1 MSIQPLSS
9 SPSPA
14 DGAAARRRMAD
25 RDADAARESF
35 ALPADEP
42 APDTR
47 TASREARRETAPAAD
62 QAAREAPETLR
73 ASDGQNA
80 RTQAEAENRAKT
92 AASDETAAAEP
103 GAKTAP
109 AKPSLAEPGKS
120 VAATPEV
127 QPSVGPTGA
136 KLDIAALIS
145 IAAAAEGENQ
155 GTPTLPVAPP
165 PVDPSRVAGE
175 LLPTPTVKTKAAGA
189 TEGGEEAKASES
201 ATATAADAAVPTPV
215 PVLSLLVPASVTSEI
230 PAATATGTAA
240 VGEEQ
245 KQAKQADAASLAAE
259 SAALTAAGAAA
270 SGIAAQ
276 AGAETAEPG
285 TAAAGGE
292 RMPARPG
299 TPAQPHLSLLAAETG
314 AAPKA
319 EALPQ
324 APGEG
329 LDQPAKAE
337 GGPAL
342 QPVAATET
350 RPAERFE
357 HLLNAIDASVQPQQ
371 GATRP
376 DPLRLMTVPDPIVAP
391 PGQPQGQTA
400 AEGPPTPLHVL
411 PIEIGLKAL
420 AGARQFDIRLD
431 PGELGRVDVT
441 LSISDTG
448 EVSAKMVVDRVE
460 TLHLLQRD
468 ARTLERAFEQ
478 AGLKPSDAGVD
489 ISLRDPSDQ
498 SGFRQQRQQDEA
510 PQRSRGLMNTADS
523 AEDTPLVT
531 SSAPQRRFVRLG
543 GVDMSV

>member
-25 RDADAARESF
+25 RDADASRESF
-35 ALPADEP
+35 ALPADDP

-47 TASREARRETAPAAD
+47 TASREARRETVAAAD
-62 QAAREAPETLR
+62 SAARDAQETQR
-73 ASDGQNA
+73 ATDGQNA
-80 RTQAEAENRAKT
+80 RTQAQAENRAKT
-92 AASDETAAAEP
+92 AAADETAAAEP
-103 GAKTAP
+103 DAKTPP
-109 AKPSLAEPGKS
+109 AKPSLAESGKS
-120 VAATPEV
+120 VAVTPEV
-127 QPSVGPTGA
+127 QPSVRPTGP
-136 KLDIAALIS
+136 KLDIAALVS
-145 IAAAAEGENQ
+145 IAAAAEGASQ
-155 GTPTLPVAPP
+155 AKPTP
-165 PVDPSRVAGE
+165 PVDPSLVAGE
-175 LLPTPTVKTKAAGA
+175 LLPMPTVKTKAAGA
-189 TEGGEEAKASES
+189 TEGGEEAKAGES

-215 PVLSLLVPASVTSEI
+215 PVLPLMVPAPVTPEI
-230 PAATATGTAA
+230 PAATAAGTAA
-240 VGEEQ
+240 VGDEQ
-245 KQAKQADAASLAAE
+245 KQTKQADAAALAAE
-259 SAALTAAGAAA
+259 SAALTAAGTAA
-270 SGIAAQ
+270 SGITAQ
-276 AGAETAEPG
+276 AGAETAESG
-285 TAAAGGE
+285 TAADGGE
-292 RMPARPG
+292 RAPARPG
-299 TPAQPHLSLLAAETG
+299 TPTQPHLSLLAAETG
-314 AAPKA
+314 AASKA

-329 LDQPAKAE
+329 LDKLAKVEA
-337 GGPAL
+337 GAAL
-342 QPVAATET
+342 QPVAGTET
-350 RPAERFE
+350 KPAERFE
-357 HLLNAIDASVQPQQ
+357 TLLNAIDASVQPQQ
-371 GATRP
+371 GAARP
-376 DPLRLMTVPDPIVAP
+376 DPLRLMTTPDPIVAP
-391 PGQPQGQTA
+391 PGQAHGQTA

-510 PQRSRGLMNTADS
+510 PQRSRGLLNTADS

>member
-1 MSIQPLSS
+1 
-9 SPSPA
+9 
-14 DGAAARRRMAD
+14 MAD

-42 APDTR
+42 VPDTR
-47 TASREARRETAPAAD
+47 TASREARRESVAAAD
-62 QAAREAPETLR
+62 SAAREAPEAQR
-73 ASDGQNA
+73 ATDDRNA
-80 RTQAEAENRAKT
+80 RTQAAAENRAKT
-92 AASDETAAAEP
+92 AASDEIVAAEP

-127 QPSVGPTGA
+127 QPSGGPTVP

-145 IAAAAEGENQ
+145 IAAAAEGESQ
-155 GTPTLPVAPP
+155 AKPTPPVAPT
-165 PVDPSRVAGE
+165 PVDPSLVAGE
-175 LLPTPTVKTKAAGA
+175 VLPMPTVKTKAAVA
-189 TEGGEEAKASES
+189 AEGGEEAKAGES
-201 ATATAADAAVPTPV
+201 ATANAADAAVPMPV
-215 PVLSLLVPASVTSEI
+215 PVLPLLVPASVTPEI
-230 PAATATGTAA
+230 SAATATGPAA
-240 VGEEQ
+240 VGEDQ
-245 KQAKQADAASLAAE
+245 KQTKQADAASLAAE
-259 SAALTAAGAAA
+259 SAALTAAGTAA

-276 AGAETAEPG
+276 AGAETAEPS
-285 TAAAGGE
+285 TAEAGGE

-299 TPAQPHLSLLAAETG
+299 TPAQSHLSLLAAEAG

-329 LDQPAKAE
+329 LDKLAKAE

-342 QPVAATET
+342 QPVAGTET
-350 RPAERFE
+350 KPAERFE
-357 HLLNAIDASVQPQQ
+357 QLLNAIDASVQPQQ
-371 GATRP
+371 GAARP
-376 DPLRLMTVPDPIVAP
+376 DPLRLMTMPDPIVAL
-391 PGQPQGQTA
+391 PGQPHGQTA

-510 PQRSRGLMNTADS
+510 PQRPRGLLNTADS
-523 AEDTPLVT
+523 AEDNPLAT